1 MRFST
6 TMPKRTATS
15 FILVVSATALL
26 SGCGSGGGS
35 GPKTAMTE
43 AQFAELKAN
52 CNLQTA
58 RFGPST
64 RSQTSTVNGVTT
76 TVEETKGTLGVM
88 IRISQAEGIS
98 AFQCIHEEFER
109 MGAEAFVS
117 MEP

>member
-1 MRFST
+1 
-6 TMPKRTATS
+6 MPRRTDIQS
-15 FILVVSATALL
+15 ILVIASTALL
-26 SGCGSGGGS
+26 AACGGAGTGGTSGS
-35 GPKTAMTE
+35 KTAMTE

-64 RSQTSTVNGVTT
+64 STQTTTINGVTA

-88 IRISQAEGIS
+88 IKISQAEGIS
-98 AFQCIHEEFER
+98 AFQCIHDEFER

-117 MEP
+117 MEQ